1 MYPIELPNFLF
12 FSSQYLSLLASQYLS
27 LIFVC
32 LLVHVHWLSPSSRM
46 QVPWGQ
52 GIRVAHHC
60 ILSAYRRPGLGRCL
74 LNDLAWQ
81 NGPAWSGI
89 YLSVVHS
96 EHLIFISLFLVTA
109 PSNSSKNQPLTQ
121 SQFTQIDLVF
131 LPVCQ
136 EAEWEHKPE
145 YQWISFPGYYNWFR

>member
-1 MYPIELPNFLF
+1 MCSLKTSFCHCPYCVSYRVTQFSFLF
-12 FSSQYLSLLASQYLS
+12 FTV
-27 LIFVC
+27 LITTCFTVFITKFLFVC
-32 LLVHVHWLSPSSRM
+32 LCVHWLSPSPRM

-60 ILSAYRRPGLGRCL
+60 ILSAYRRPGLCRCL
-74 LNDLAWQ
+74 LDDLAWQ

-89 YLSVVHS
+89 YLTVVHS
-96 EHLIFISLFLVTA
+96 EHLIFISLFLVTT

-131 LPVCQ
+131 LTVCP
-136 EAEWEHKPE
+136 EAE
-145 YQWISFPGYYNWFR
+145 